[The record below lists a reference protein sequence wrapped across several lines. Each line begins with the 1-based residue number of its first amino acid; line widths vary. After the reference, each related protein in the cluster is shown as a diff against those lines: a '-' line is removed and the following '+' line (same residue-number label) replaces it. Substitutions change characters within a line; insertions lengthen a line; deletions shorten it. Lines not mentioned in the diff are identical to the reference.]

1 MLRDRKL
8 GLIGAGSMAES
19 ILAGLVEKGE
29 ILPENV
35 ALVNRSDKERLMSLS
50 RRYGLDE
57 SNHKPERILE
67 ADVVILAVKPKD
79 MADVLNHWG
88 KQFRAGQ
95 MLISV
100 VAGISTSCIEGA
112 LAEKLPVIRVMPNTS
127 CTVGLSATA
136 ICRGQW
142 VREEEL
148 ETACRIF
155 SAIGS
160 VITVREEMMDAV
172 TGLSGS
178 GPAYVYYLVEALE
191 AAGVQAGLTPETA
204 RNLTV
209 QTLLGAAQMLM
220 TSGKGA
226 ADLRNEVTSP
236 GGTTMAA
243 LEVLHRYRFD
253 EAVIQAVLRAKE
265 RSKEMG
271 EQYAVALHH
280 TR

>member
-19 ILAGLVEKGE
+19 ILAGLVKKGE
-29 ILPENV
+29 ISPQNI
-35 ALVNRSDKERLMSLS
+35 ALVNRSDEKRLRDLS

-79 MADVLNHWG
+79 MADVLKHWG
-88 KQFRAGQ
+88 KRFRAGQ

-100 VAGISTSCIEGA
+100 VAGISTSCIESA
-112 LAEKLPVIRVMPNTS
+112 LAEKLAVIRVMPNTS

-136 ICRGQW
+136 ICSGKW
-142 VREEEL
+142 VRTDEL
-148 ETACRIF
+148 ETARRIF

-160 VITVREEMMDAV
+160 VITVQEEMMDAV

-178 GPAYVYYLVEALE
+178 GPAYFYYMVEALE
-191 AAGVQAGLTPETA
+191 AAGIHAGLTPETA
-204 RNLTV
+204 RNLTL

-220 TSGKGA
+220 KSGKGA
-226 ADLRNEVTSP
+226 AELRNEVTSP

-243 LEVLHRYRFD
+243 LETLNRYRFD

-271 EQYAVALHH
+271 EQYAVTLNAP
-280 TR
+280 